1 MKHVILRIAGTN
13 GSGKTTAM
21 REFLKNY
28 PSELLKCGSEIVG
41 YRLDLSEAGIA
52 VPVFV
57 VGKYETPCGGV
68 DGIKTQAEI
77 AERVLKAH
85 ALGHVLYEG
94 AVISTCGPGGLVVRA
109 VHPTGCDAYAFLDTP
124 QDVCIE
130 RVKGRRLVAGNAKEF
145 NPRNLIGKLK
155 SVTLCCMNLLDGGY
169 DVRLIDHRCAHAAL
183 LEVIME
189 YEKDAPS
196 RPCDFLGHGTGS
208 EA

>member
-1 MKHVILRIAGTN
+1 MKHVILRIAGAN

-28 PSELLKCGSEIVG
+28 PAQTLISGSEITG

-145 NPRNLIGKLK
+145 NPRNLIGKLR
-155 SVTLCCMNLLDGGY
+155 SVSLCYKNLQNGGY
-169 DVRLIDHRCAHAAL
+169 DVRLIDHRSAHAAL
-183 LEVIME
+183 LEIIRE
-189 YEKDAPS
+189 YENG
-196 RPCDFLGHGTGS
+196 RR
-208 EA
+208 